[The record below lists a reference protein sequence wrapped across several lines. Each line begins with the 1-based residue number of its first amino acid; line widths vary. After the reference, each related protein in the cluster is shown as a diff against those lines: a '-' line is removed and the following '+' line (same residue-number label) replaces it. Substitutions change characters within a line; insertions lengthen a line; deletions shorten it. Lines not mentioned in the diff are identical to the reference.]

1 MKVVSKISQT
11 NDLKILVET
20 QQSATLTSIVLV
32 KVKKKMLVYKRGQ
45 GEKT

>member
-20 QQSATLTSIVLV
+20 IVLV